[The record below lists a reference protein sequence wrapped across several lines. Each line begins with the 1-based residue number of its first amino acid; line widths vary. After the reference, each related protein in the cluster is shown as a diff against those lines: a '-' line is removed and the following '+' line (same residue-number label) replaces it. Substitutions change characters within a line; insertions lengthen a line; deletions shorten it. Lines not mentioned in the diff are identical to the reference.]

1 MPPTLGYMHSAR
13 LWARF
18 SHAGALLSVGTGQ
31 GSTVGAHRASV
42 QLCKPSHVDECLAEC
57 PCRPPPSLPHL
68 ADAIHAFTQNES
80 DWGFTTFFT
89 MTELQDPKN
98 GWLVNDS
105 VLLSVDLHVER
116 DEKYNFDARKATG
129 FVGLKNQG
137 ATCYMNS
144 LLQYLYNLAF
154 FRKVRAA

>member
-1 MPPTLGYMHSAR
+1 MHSAR
-13 LWARF
+13 LWARVL
-18 SHAGALLSVGTGQ
+18 HAGALLSVGTGQ
-31 GSTVGAHRASV
+31 GYAVGAHRLMLNSAS
-42 QLCKPSHVDECLAEC
+42 PRHVDKCLAA
-57 PCRPPPSLPHL
+57 PLPTPLPHL